1 MKNFTYKREY
11 VQERERETALHRRCI
26 CASSVDAI
34 ACVLCVFI
42 RNVCEHIKDL
52 VGYSGECVYVFPSF
66 LIIFDIP
73 LARCANTVGRG
84 QHVSCIQ

>member
-1 MKNFTYKREY
+1 MKNFTYKRER
-11 VQERERETALHRRCI
+11 ERERQRYI
-26 CASSVDAI
+26 VDAF
-34 ACVLCVFI
+34 AHLLLM
-42 RNVCEHIKDL
+42 RLRVCFVYLYAMCANL
-52 VGYSGECVYVFPSF
+52 VGYSGKCVYVFPSF